1 MYTNLCVMMRIILGK
16 CMILQN
22 ALKTGHYEGAG
33 FAILQCPDRGLCVS
47 PVNASQQLLVMQ
59 INMVC

>member
-1 MYTNLCVMMRIILGK
+1 
-16 CMILQN
+16 MILQN